1 MGIDCRVEFD
11 WLPKREAVLALWV
24 QVLLAFVRNGVLPSV
39 MYRTANSKKAA
50 LQQPISL
57 RDEKQVR
64 SFVTEALNDKA
75 WLDGIVV
82 EGLWHEE
89 ENGGVI
95 RFSLFDFRRVNQL
108 TLKTERASDAELRA
122 ALVDVQA
129 QTLIDFNVVNF

>member
-1 MGIDCRVEFD
+1 
-11 WLPKREAVLALWV
+11 
-24 QVLLAFVRNGVLPSV
+24 

-122 ALVDVQA
+122 ALVEVQT
-129 QTLIDFNVVNF
+129 QTPIDLNVVNF